1 MLQINILYLINFAGK
16 AGTEKYVSN
25 LMHILSGRGE
35 TCHLAYNI
43 PGQLSETMSSEG
55 FPCFRFDMSAG
66 KALSSA
72 KKLARYCRENNID
85 VIHAQ
90 YPMENVIA
98 VLSKLFYKR
107 VKVVYTSHLTI
118 YQNLKWKIL
127 NRIFTPFDHRVI
139 AVCRQ
144 GADILISNGVKKDR
158 IQVVY
163 NGVEPT
169 GERIYD
175 RSFARSF
182 NVPDDTFVMSIM
194 ARYAPEKGLP
204 FLLASLAKLRKKTD
218 KPFVCFI
225 AGDGEEFDDFAVMCT
240 NSKMNDCIIQLGF
253 RRDSDKML
261 RSSDLYLNTSSKNEA
276 MSFAILEAM
285 NAGVP
290 LVVTD
295 IGGNRDLAETHTVCG
310 RVLEY
315 GDSDGFADAVLEL
328 MENKELAKQFS
339 DNAVK
344 KVSEEFDLNKLAI
357 DVFKT
362 YS

>member
-1 MLQINILYLINFAGK
+1 
-16 AGTEKYVSN
+16 
-25 LMHILSGRGE
+25 MHILSERGE

-43 PGQLSETMSSEG
+43 PGQLSETLSAEG
-55 FPCFRFDMSAG
+55 FPCFRFDISAR
-66 KALSSA
+66 KAISSA
-72 KKLARYCRENNID
+72 KKLAKYCRENEID

-98 VLSKLFYKR
+98 VLSKLFYKK

-144 GADILISNGVKKDR
+144 GADILVSNGVKKDR

-163 NGVEPT
+163 NGVEPA
-169 GERIYD
+169 GERVYD

-194 ARYAPEKGLP
+194 ARYSPEKGLP
-204 FLLASLAKLRKKTD
+204 FLLASLAKLRRKTD

-225 AGDGEEFDDFAVMCT
+225 AGDGEEFDEFALMST
-240 NSKMNDCIIQLGF
+240 NSKMNDCVIQLGF
-253 RRDSDKML
+253 RRDSDMML

-295 IGGNRDLAETHTVCG
+295 VGGNRDLAETNTVCG
-310 RVLEY
+310 CVLDY
-315 GDSDGFADAVLEL
+315 GDSDGFADAIFTL
-328 MENKELAKQFS
+328 MENKELLKQYS
-339 DNAVK
+339 DNAIK
-344 KVSEEFDLNKLAI
+344 KVAQEFDLNSLAI